1 MNLYVVRHG
10 QVPSNV
16 EGCISGWNN
25 EALTPKGIEQA
36 SQIQNQLQCIKI
48 DKIYSS
54 PVYRAMQTAKIIAPQ
69 GIEIISDPRL
79 AEREPGNMLGKPRT
93 LINKSE
99 WNALDKDRTS
109 EGAETLLSGLKRV
122 KSFLDEIYVK
132 DENKTV
138 LVVTHNFI
146 SKCIWILENH
156 IQSLEQINRFFHS
169 NDEIKYYPGRS
180 AEKDFDGR

>member
-10 QVPSNV
+10 QVPSNL
-16 EGCISGWNN
+16 EGRISGWNN

-36 SQIQNQLQCIKI
+36 SQIRNQLQCIKI

-79 AEREPGNMLGKPRT
+79 AEREPGSMLGKPRT

-99 WNALDKDRTS
+99 WNALDKDITS
-109 EGAETLLSGLKRV
+109 EGSETLRAGLKRV
-122 KSFLDEIYVK
+122 KSFLDEIHLK

-146 SKCIWILENH
+146 SKCIWILENN
-156 IQSLEQINRFFHS
+156 IQSPEQIDRFFHP